1 MRQKINKVT
10 ERGRNATSG
19 GGTGARWEPRSA
31 VKAEGERNREKGW
44 RRKRMDGVSNNDRGG
59 GGRRGGAQRPL
70 HGNSFISKDL
80 DREIPFHFLI
90 SRLHSPT
97 FLFYILPARPAHPSV
112 RPSVRPPT
120 RPPPSPPHCTLLTF
134 PFLLPPDVAARSL

>member
-19 GGTGARWEPRSA
+19 GGDWSEVGTKVSSKSRG
-31 VKAEGERNREKGW
+31 REKGW
-44 RRKRMDGVSNNDRGG
+44 RRKRMDGVSDNDRGG

-120 RPPPSPPHCTLLTF
+120 RPPPLPSPPLHSAYSPLF
-134 PFLLPPDVAARSL
+134 ASA

>member
-1 MRQKINKVT
+1 
-10 ERGRNATSG
+10 
-19 GGTGARWEPRSA
+19 
-31 VKAEGERNREKGW
+31 
-44 RRKRMDGVSNNDRGG
+44 MDGVSDNDRGG

-80 DREIPFHFLI
+80 DREFPFHFLI

-97 FLFYILPARPAHPSV
+97 FLFYILPACPAHPSV

-120 RPPPSPPHCTLLTF
+120 RPPP
-134 PFLLPPDVAARSL
+134 LPPSTALCLLSPFCRDVAARSLKGLGSARRRGVCQATSSPLSPLSAHTLRRWSDVGPPHPPPHPDG